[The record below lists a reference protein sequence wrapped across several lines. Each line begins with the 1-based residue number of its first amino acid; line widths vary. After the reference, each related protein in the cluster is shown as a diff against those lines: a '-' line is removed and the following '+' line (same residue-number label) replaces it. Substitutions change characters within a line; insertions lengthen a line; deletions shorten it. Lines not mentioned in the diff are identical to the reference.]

1 MSEYGVVVGYP
12 QRYCYVPGRNPR
24 DCGWRPGL
32 VPPVPENSGCS
43 TAKNAMAVTGTLTT
57 AALLLAAIFK
67 PGLYSRAGKA
77 ISKEFGEFLA
87 KHPNLSKGVGGLND
101 MVKGWAGKIGE
112 KLTAFAGTAAK

>member
-12 QRYCYVPGRNPR
+12 QRYCYVPGKNPR
-24 DCGWRPGL
+24 DCGWRPGI
-32 VPPVPENSGCS
+32 VPENSGCS
-43 TAKNAMAVTGTLTT
+43 TAKNAMALTGTLTT
-57 AALLLAAIFK
+57 AALLLTAIFK
-67 PGLYSRAGKA
+67 PSLLQKAGSA
-77 ISKEFGEFLA
+77 ISTEFSAFLA